1 MESYSFGHWGP
12 TSEEILKSQFPLHR
26 ACRDGDVEELSR
38 LLIVAQNGIYEED
51 SFYGWTP
58 AHWAAY
64 FGKVSVDLL
73 CDRLL
78 GADFRLKQRF
88 FKTNRIFLHW

>member
-64 FGKVSVDLL
+64 FGKVPTLSSLIFM
-73 CDRLL
+73 C
-78 GADFRLKQRF
+78 RF
-88 FKTNRIFLHW
+88 FTIAWNERKNRSRPRAL